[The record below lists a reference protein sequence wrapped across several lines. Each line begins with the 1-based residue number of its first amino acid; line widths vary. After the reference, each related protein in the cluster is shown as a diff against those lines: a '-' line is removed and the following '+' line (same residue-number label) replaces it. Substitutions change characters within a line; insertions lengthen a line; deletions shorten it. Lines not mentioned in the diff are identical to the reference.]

1 MLNYYDVIAK
11 QDHADRIAS
20 VGYRISSAAKHEVS
34 EETIARHL
42 NQQHHAEQEEKQ
54 AARRMALANCVN
66 AVKAIFRSRTA
77 LVR

>member
-20 VGYRISSAAKHEVS
+20 VGYQMSAAARREVS
-34 EETIARHL
+34 QEAVARHL